1 MVKKGKMISIVV
13 SFYRCRYLRRRNS
26 YVTFFRE
33 SLSLYRWVVFWFS
46 IFNKN
51 NEEGVLRFLWNIT
64 ENNKTFLHLDRS
76 PYFLERTIRPH
87 LWTKISSKK
96 LSAGRRGWV
105 DDRAKKGKASFP
117 TLVPF
122 PPSLHSENLLASE
135 TAASLQQQCI
145 AYRSFFTYF
154 YYALP
159 VPLLSLLNKPLKKKE
174 PCVVLCYS
182 QTRSF
187 KLAPLPSPWNKS
199 LTDKSKYFIST
210 AGLFRVS
217 TVLSWGWE
225 NFGPP

>member
-105 DDRAKKGKASFP
+105 DDRA
-117 TLVPF
+117 L
-122 PPSLHSENLLASE
+122 PPPPLHSENLLASE

-159 VPLLSLLNKPLKKKE
+159 VPLLSLLNKPLKKKGTL
-174 PCVVLCYS
+174 CSNVL
-182 QTRSF
+182 
-187 KLAPLPSPWNKS
+187 LANTK
-199 LTDKSKYFIST
+199 F
-210 AGLFRVS
+210 
-217 TVLSWGWE
+217 
-225 NFGPP
+225 

>member
-1 MVKKGKMISIVV
+1 MYLLRIRENSYLNCGFF
-13 SFYRCRYLRRRNS
+13 FYRFRYLRRRNS

-76 PYFLERTIRPH
+76 PYFRERTIRPH
-87 LWTKISSKK
+87 LGTKISSKK
-96 LSAGRRGWV
+96 LSAGR
-105 DDRAKKGKASFP
+105 KKGKASFP

-122 PPSLHSENLLASE
+122 PLPPPPPLHSENLLASE

-145 AYRSFFTYF
+145 AYRWFFTYF
-154 YYALP
+154 
-159 VPLLSLLNKPLKKKE
+159 SLFLYHCYRFWTNHWKRKE
-174 PCVVLCYS
+174 PYAVMCYS

-187 KLAPLPSPWNKS
+187 KLAPLPSPWNKP

-217 TVLSWGWE
+217 TVLWGWE

>member
-1 MVKKGKMISIVV
+1 MGCLSFENTRKFLSQLWFL
-13 SFYRCRYLRRRNS
+13 FYRFRYLRRRNS

-76 PYFLERTIRPH
+76 PYFRERTIRPH
-87 LWTKISSKK
+87 LGTKISSKK

-105 DDRAKKGKASFP
+105 DDRAKKGKASSP

-122 PPSLHSENLLASE
+122 PPPLHSENLLASE

-145 AYRSFFTYF
+145 AYRWFFTYF

-159 VPLLSLLNKPLKKKE
+159 VPLLSLLNKPLKKQGTL
-174 PCVVLCYS
+174 CSNVL
-182 QTRSF
+182 
-187 KLAPLPSPWNKS
+187 LANTK
-199 LTDKSKYFIST
+199 F
-210 AGLFRVS
+210 
-217 TVLSWGWE
+217 
-225 NFGPP
+225 